1 MIARFLSLFFLPLSF
16 PFPRYDAKSPVS
28 SPPQSSITDR
38 DRYRSNIALPAIG
51 IDRLLVLIDD
61 NRGRHVS
68 FAILKLHYE
77 PLADLGGPGRYSGME
92 NLSPFL
98 RRSTGLSRVIRH
110 QTADRCYLLY
120 NVVRGAGKRDVV
132 QSEGAYML

>member
-1 MIARFLSLFFLPLSF
+1 
-16 PFPRYDAKSPVS
+16 
-28 SPPQSSITDR
+28 
-38 DRYRSNIALPAIG
+38 
-51 IDRLLVLIDD
+51 
-61 NRGRHVS
+61 
-68 FAILKLHYE
+68 
-77 PLADLGGPGRYSGME
+77 ME

-98 RRSTGLSRVIRH
+98 RCSTGLARVIRH